1 MKKGLGNKS
10 SFATKRSLEDEAGN
24 RASKPND
31 PKVPGVTVKS
41 KSLTDKNQFIL
52 GKRKKYTFKNK

>member
-1 MKKGLGNKS
+1 MRKRGLKRENNL
-10 SFATKRSLEDEAGN
+10 ATQKSLEDESGK

-52 GKRKKYTFKNK
+52 GKRK